1 MINDSNDGC
10 LLSFFFHLS
19 HSLALRN
26 GEHIKVCLQVL
37 GRITAFVKKKKK
49 LPRALTCQ
57 VWDLKNRKPKRGN
70 SNLQNYLWDNYLSH
84 VFEKSGENE
93 CNICSHCCR

>member
-1 MINDSNDGC
+1 M
-10 LLSFFFHLS
+10 LFFPFKSQFGLKERRTHQS
-19 HSLALRN
+19 VFAGV
-26 GEHIKVCLQVL
+26 GEDYCICE
-37 GRITAFVKKKKK
+37 KKKK

-57 VWDLKNRKPKRGN
+57 VWDLKNRNPKRGN
-70 SNLQNYLWDNYLSH
+70 SNLQNYLWDKYLSH